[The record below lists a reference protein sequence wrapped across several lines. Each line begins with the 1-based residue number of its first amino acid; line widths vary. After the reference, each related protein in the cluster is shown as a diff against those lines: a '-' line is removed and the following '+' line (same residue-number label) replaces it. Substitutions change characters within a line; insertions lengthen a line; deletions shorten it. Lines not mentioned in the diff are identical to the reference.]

1 MGVMAETSE
10 NVRDYF
16 WEERPDASYQDFAEA
31 GQLAQYYYNGGLALG
46 YAQGKEVFAMGLAS
60 GFWAD
65 ARKYVNGPLGD
76 PDENW
81 GRNDWIDYYIAAAGA
96 FFKGHVTD

>member
-1 MGVMAETSE
+1 
-10 NVRDYF
+10 
-16 WEERPDASYQDFAEA
+16 
-31 GQLAQYYYNGGLALG
+31 
-46 YAQGKEVFAMGLAS
+46 
-60 GFWAD
+60 
-65 ARKYVNGPLGD
+65 VNGPLGD